1 MSDWCRWCGF
11 VALILCGGCS
21 PSPSSVEEIGG
32 DGGQERVLQS
42 EWEGRVENEVDGG
55 GVEFRQELQGLE
67 KKHLGRIRKEILEVA
82 QEIGQE
88 GNYLLIM
95 ENVGVLYSPNS
106 IDITDSLIK
115 KYNAAQQAKAKKE

>member
-1 MSDWCRWCGF
+1 MANGIKE
-11 VALILCGGCS
+11 LK
-21 PSPSSVEEIGG
+21 PG
-32 DGGQERVLQS
+32 DLEK
-42 EWEGRVENEVDGG
+42 
-55 GVEFRQELQGLE
+55 LQGLE

-88 GNYLLIM
+88 GNYLLIV

-106 IDITDSLIK
+106 IDITYSLIK